1 MERQMSLVDQ
11 KCSTGNGKGKGS
23 YDGPEVVLKTMGGG
37 GKTSPLLVG
46 SHPSSKS
53 TTVKRG

>member
-37 GKTSPLLVG
+37 KTSPLLVG